1 MAHLVLALVDVLAA
15 VRCADEAR
23 RTDAVAALA
32 HLARPTVLL
41 LVAARLASGVQ
52 ADLTL

>member
-1 MAHLVLALVDVLAA
+1 LVLALVDVFAA
-15 VRCADEAR
+15 ARSADKAR

-41 LVAARLASGVQ
+41 LVAARLAGGVQ
-52 ADLTL
+52 ADLSL